1 MRLDL
6 SKWGKSQSSPSS
18 SIPQK
23 IKDFHQKNHALSVF
37 MDSAGFLCIL
47 CVFVE
52 SNPPNRTNTAFF
64 PPHFP
69 VFVVFQKRFLYILFF
84 SIPPFGRPMP
94 TRNPAA
100 AWLPLRGSWRAAP
113 ERGAREPL
121 RHLLA
126 LLANA
131 ASPER
136 GGKGPMPSP
145 ALGRRAK
152 PGLAMPAPVWEIR
165 FTGRHPQRDP
175 SNTRRRSSGRRY
187 GRWRPPECPDRT
199 TRWDRRCPSTSSCP
213 RADRTQTADRGRA
226 HG

>member
-1 MRLDL
+1 MRFLFL
-6 SKWGKSQSSPSS
+6 WILPVS
-18 SIPQK
+18 
-23 IKDFHQKNHALSVF
+23 SVF
-37 MDSAGFLCIL
+37 CAFL
-47 CVFVE
+47 
-52 SNPPNRTNTAFF
+52 SNQIRQIAQI
-64 PPHFP
+64 PHSFHHT
-69 VFVVFQKRFLYILFF
+69 FRFLWYFRSDSYIYIIFY
-84 SIPPFGRPMP
+84 IPPFGRPMP
-94 TRNPAA
+94 TQNPAA

-136 GGKGPMPSP
+136 GGKGSMPSP

-187 GRWRPPECPDRT
+187 GHWRPPECPDRT
-199 TRWDRRCPSTSSCP
+199 TW
-213 RADRTQTADRGRA
+213 
-226 HG
+226 

>member
-1 MRLDL
+1 MRFCRIKSAKSHQYRIL
-6 SKWGKSQSSPSS
+6 STT
-18 SIPQK
+18 
-23 IKDFHQKNHALSVF
+23 LS
-37 MDSAGFLCIL
+37 GFCGISEAIL
-47 CVFVE
+47 I
-52 SNPPNRTNTAFF
+52 
-64 PPHFP
+64 
-69 VFVVFQKRFLYILFF
+69 YIIFY
-84 SIPPFGRPMP
+84 IPPFGRPLP
-94 TRNPAA
+94 TQNPAA

>member
-1 MRLDL
+1 MRFLFL
-6 SKWGKSQSSPSS
+6 WILPVS
-18 SIPQK
+18 
-23 IKDFHQKNHALSVF
+23 SVF
-37 MDSAGFLCIL
+37 CAFLSNQIRQIAQIPHSFHHTFRFLWYFRSDS
-47 CVFVE
+47 
-52 SNPPNRTNTAFF
+52 
-64 PPHFP
+64 
-69 VFVVFQKRFLYILFF
+69 LYILFF
-84 SIPPFGRPMP
+84 TYRLSGDQCPPEIPQRLGSPS
-94 TRNPAA
+94 
-100 AWLPLRGSWRAAP
+100 GSWRAAP

>member
-1 MRLDL
+1 MRFLFL
-6 SKWGKSQSSPSS
+6 WILPVS
-18 SIPQK
+18 
-23 IKDFHQKNHALSVF
+23 SVF
-37 MDSAGFLCIL
+37 CAFL
-47 CVFVE
+47 
-52 SNPPNRTNTAFF
+52 SNQIRQNAQIPRSFCHTF
-64 PPHFP
+64 
-69 VFVVFQKRFLYILFF
+69 RFLWYFRSDSYIYIIFY
-84 SIPPFGRPMP
+84 IPPFGRPMP

-100 AWLPLRGSWRAAP
+100 AWLSLRGSWRAAP

-199 TRWDRRCPSTSSCP
+199 TRQDRRCPSTSSCP

>member
-1 MRLDL
+1 MRFLFL
-6 SKWGKSQSSPSS
+6 WILPVS
-18 SIPQK
+18 
-23 IKDFHQKNHALSVF
+23 SVF
-37 MDSAGFLCIL
+37 CAFL
-47 CVFVE
+47 
-52 SNPPNRTNTAFF
+52 SNQIRQIAQI
-64 PPHFP
+64 PHSFHHT
-69 VFVVFQKRFLYILFF
+69 FRFLWYFRSDSYIYIIFY
-84 SIPPFGRPMP
+84 IPPFGRPMP
-94 TRNPAA
+94 TRNP
-100 AWLPLRGSWRAAP
+100 AAP

-213 RADRTQTADRGRA
+213 RADRTQTADCGRA